1 MAQILVRNV
10 EEKVKRRIQLRA
22 RQHGWS
28 MEEELRAILRSAAHE
43 DEARSGGLGTEIA
56 HAFAD
61 ADFEVEI
68 SELRGYTIKP
78 PSFK

>member
-28 MEEELRAILRSAAHE
+28 MEEELRAILRSVAQE
-43 DEARSGGLGTEIA
+43 DEVASDGLGTEIA
-56 HAFAD
+56 RAFAD
-61 ADFEVEI
+61 ADFKVEI
-68 SELRGYTIKP
+68 PELRGYGMKP